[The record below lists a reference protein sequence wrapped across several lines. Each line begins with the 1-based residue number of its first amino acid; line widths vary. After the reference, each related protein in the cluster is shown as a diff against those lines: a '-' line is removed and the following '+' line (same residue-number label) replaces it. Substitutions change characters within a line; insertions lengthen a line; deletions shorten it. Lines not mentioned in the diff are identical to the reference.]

1 MICFCGT
8 FLPNEIIVNTLNE
21 KIQLLSD
28 NYEWHIKAELNI
40 SSTLEIFDL
49 AGKSIYKVTFFR
61 EIFLSKNNFQ
71 SGVYVFKVSNGN
83 TSKQFKVI
91 LSN

>member
-1 MICFCGT
+1 M
-8 FLPNEIIVNTLNE
+8 
-21 KIQLLSD
+21 
-28 NYEWHIKAELNI
+28 
-40 SSTLEIFDL
+40 
-49 AGKSIYKVTFFR
+49 
-61 EIFLSKNNFQ
+61 SKNNFQ